1 MLQVFAGAGFD
12 VVRELEGG
20 TVEVRFPIVPTD
32 AYRAE
37 VDRRDHVGV
46 VASLQPFFRPEGVAV
61 IGASARP
68 GSIGGTLFRNVVEGG
83 FTGHAVPVNRSG
95 ASVAGIPAVR
105 SVREIETQIDLAVI
119 CLPAAAVLDAVA
131 EVLAA
136 GIRAVCVISAGF
148 AETGTEGAERQERLI
163 ELIRSHGARLIGP
176 NCLGI
181 AVALPRL
188 NATFAGAAFPP
199 GPVGFASQSGALG
212 LALLQAA
219 GSRGLGFS
227 AFVSIGNKADVS
239 SNDLLEYWE
248 QDPETEVVLLY
259 LESFGNPT
267 KFGRV
272 ARRVARRKP
281 LLAMKGGTSRAGAR
295 AASSHTAALAGSE
308 AAVDALFHQAG
319 VIRASTLEELLDV
332 AGLYAN
338 AGAPEGRRVAL
349 LSNAGGLGILCAD
362 ACEACRTR
370 VACARHPDHRLAD
383 AASSARGEPR
393 KPGRHAGLGDRA
405 AL

>member
-1 MLQVFAGAGFD
+1 M
-12 VVRELEGG
+12 
-20 TVEVRFPIVPTD
+20 
-32 AYRAE
+32 
-37 VDRRDHVGV
+37 
-46 VASLQPFFRPEGVAV
+46 
-61 IGASARP
+61 
-68 GSIGGTLFRNVVEGG
+68 
-83 FTGHAVPVNRSG
+83 
-95 ASVAGIPAVR
+95 
-105 SVREIETQIDLAVI
+105 
-119 CLPAAAVLDAVA
+119 LDAVA

-148 AETGTEGAERQERLI
+148 AETGTEGAERQERLV

-362 ACEACRTR
+362 ACEASGLELPALATQTTDSLTQLLPPEASLANPVDMLGSATAQLYEEALPILLADPGVDAVDRPVRTR
-370 VACARHPDHRLAD
+370 GAG
-383 AASSARGEPR
+383 RGGRSRAGPLPR
-393 KPGRHAGLGDRA
+393 AG
-405 AL
+405 